1 MSSGPPV
8 ENEFGESSVNIQFFL
23 VVMLAMI
30 TGLLLAILLLPT
42 WLPNMASSL
51 GGESPKVYWYL
62 SRATAFVSLTILWLS
77 MALGIGISNKMAR
90 LWPGAPAAFAIHEY
104 VSLLGMAF
112 AIFHALVLMGDHY
125 IKFTVVQIL
134 VPFSTVDYRPIWVG
148 IGQIG
153 FYVWLIINLSFY
165 VRASIGPKT
174 WRALHYLSFGMYITG
189 LLHGLFSG
197 TDTPASWAQWYYWIS
212 GGSLLFLLVYRILNA
227 IAEKS
232 ARHSKPKPAP
242 QVQRS
247 TPAASLQTRASMPA
261 VTPQTTNKNSELAP
275 VDAKIQPRTSE
286 VPVTENQSL
295 LSENSTSGDSASSVS
310 EVKETTQ
317 APAPGPDKTSSET
330 KINVNIFKEPP
341 SKPALPESKENTE
354 TKRIHGETLVVRLKK
369 DFHAT
374 PAQPTL
380 PNRQPPRIVILE
392 E

>member
-23 VVMLAMI
+23 VVTLAMI
-30 TGLLLAILLLPT
+30 TGLLLAILLLPA

-112 AIFHALVLMGDHY
+112 AIFHALVLMGDQY
-125 IKFTVVQIL
+125 IQFTLVQIL
-134 VPFSTVDYRPIWVG
+134 VPFSTVDYRPTWVG

-153 FYVWLIINLSFY
+153 FYVWLVVNLSFY
-165 VRASIGPKT
+165 VRSSIGPKT

-212 GGSLLFLLVYRILNA
+212 GSSLLFLLIYRIVNT
-227 IAEKS
+227 IAEKLTP
-232 ARHSKPKPAP
+232 RSKRETIAQIPRPT
-242 QVQRS
+242 QVR
-247 TPAASLQTRASMPA
+247 
-261 VTPQTTNKNSELAP
+261 
-275 VDAKIQPRTSE
+275 
-286 VPVTENQSL
+286 
-295 LSENSTSGDSASSVS
+295 
-310 EVKETTQ
+310 
-317 APAPGPDKTSSET
+317 
-330 KINVNIFKEPP
+330 
-341 SKPALPESKENTE
+341 
-354 TKRIHGETLVVRLKK
+354 
-369 DFHAT
+369 
-374 PAQPTL
+374 
-380 PNRQPPRIVILE
+380 
-392 E
+392 